1 MRPHF
6 ALLISTGTENSDHER
21 NSRRVIQFQT
31 ASKEFKV
38 IDLKL
43 FDLIN
48 FNPVKDTK
56 INFKYEAVFTL
67 EQIKCLQRKKYWKV
81 MNIKWFAICRKF
93 WRCFVLFCQGFCSA
107 CTSLRL
113 FICGKSLFHLPF
125 RKQLI
130 FDVYMLF
137 IYGAWTKLLKQQ
149 WEEFQFRC
157 IVLESIDLN
166 PLNCLLY
173 GSADTPAFDMP
184 H

>member
-67 EQIKCLQRKKYWKV
+67 EQIKCLQRKKY
-81 MNIKWFAICRKF
+81 
-93 WRCFVLFCQGFCSA
+93 
-107 CTSLRL
+107 
-113 FICGKSLFHLPF
+113 
-125 RKQLI
+125 
-130 FDVYMLF
+130 
-137 IYGAWTKLLKQQ
+137 
-149 WEEFQFRC
+149 
-157 IVLESIDLN
+157 
-166 PLNCLLY
+166 
-173 GSADTPAFDMP
+173 
-184 H
+184 